1 MTVEDVRPDLDRLLK
16 LRLVVGRYGEM
27 DLARWWNTEGMLGRY
42 GAIALRRGLPTT
54 HRFAQARVVFAVAR
68 SRCQQ
73 VFDPPGCVTLWHLS
87 ADVEDAFEERWHT
100 WLDETD
106 RWKGF
111 FDRLTTIEAGSL
123 LDTLETFGL
132 ITEPQREAASKLHH
146 SGEGRAV
153 PLPGLPHLD
162 DELVTLLAA
171 GFSRSQVAELAVPY
185 ARLEASR

>member
-1 MTVEDVRPDLDRLLK
+1 MTTSPAPLDLDRLLK

-27 DLARWWNTEGMLGRY
+27 DLAQWWNTKGMLGRY
-42 GAIALRRGLPTT
+42 GAMALRRGLPTT

-73 VFDPPGCVTLWHLS
+73 VFDAPGCVTLWRLP
-87 ADVEDAFEERWHT
+87 AALEDAFEEQWHT
-100 WLDETD
+100 WLDEPD
-106 RWKGF
+106 RWSGI

-123 LDTLETFGL
+123 LDILENFGL
-132 ITEPQREAASKLHH
+132 VTEPQREAAGRLRH

-153 PLPGLPHLD
+153 PLPGVGRLD

-171 GFSRSQVAELAVPY
+171 GFSRSQVAGLAVPY
-185 ARLEASR
+185 ARPEG